1 MAKNKVWLIVLFAV
15 VVYMLMGVYADF
27 EKLISVM
34 KDFDWIFI
42 FALFLLTTINY
53 LFRFLKWDF
62 FLKRAGVHL
71 SLKDNLF
78 VFFSG
83 LSMIITPGKIGEI
96 WKGWLIKDI
105 TGEELSKTIPVVIVE
120 RITDVLGLVIL
131 ALLGVLYYNEGIYLI
146 LTLLSIFAGFFIA
159 IRSKIISKKLIS
171 IMENRSGKYAENI
184 KTMHNTFEKTMEP
197 KGLIGMS
204 LLSAFAWF
212 FECVGMYLVVR
223 GFEESISMTL
233 ATFIFSFASLAGAV
247 SMIPGG
253 IGVAEA
259 TISGLLQFFGM
270 APTVSIGIAIIV
282 RFGTL
287 WYGAIMGL
295 SAYLL
300 FKKKIGGAKPL
311 KSASKKGNK
320 EV

>member
-1 MAKNKVWLIVLFAV
+1 MAKNKVWLIILFTV
-15 VVYMLMGVYADF
+15 VVYLFMGIYADF
-27 EKLISVM
+27 EKLLSAMIN
-34 KDFDWIFI
+34 FNWIFL
-42 FALFLLTTINY
+42 FALFILTTLNY

-71 SLKDNLF
+71 NFKDNLF

-105 TGEELSKTIPVVIVE
+105 TGEELSKTVPVVIVE

-131 ALLGVLYYNEGIYLI
+131 ALLGVLYYKEGIYLI
-146 LTLLSIFAGFFIA
+146 LTLLLVFTGFFAA
-159 IRSKIISKKLIS
+159 IRSKTVSKKIISM
-171 IMENRSGKYAENI
+171 MENRTGKYAENI
-184 KTMHNTFEKTMEP
+184 KTMHETFEKTMEP
-197 KGLIGMS
+197 KGLIEMS

-270 APTVSIGIAIIV
+270 TPTVSVGIAIIV

-295 SAYLL
+295 SIYLL
-300 FKKKIGGAKPL
+300 FKKNIKETKTL
-311 KSASKKGNK
+311 KSASG
-320 EV
+320 

>member
-1 MAKNKVWLIVLFAV
+1 MAKNKVWLIILFAV
-15 VVYMLMGVYADF
+15 AVYLIMGIYADF
-27 EKLISVM
+27 EKLLSAM
-34 KDFDWIFI
+34 KNFNWIF
-42 FALFLLTTINY
+42 LFILFILTTINY
-53 LFRFLKWDF
+53 MFRFLKWDF

-71 SLKDNLF
+71 NLKNNLF

-105 TGEELSKTIPVVIVE
+105 TGEELSKTVPVVIVE

-131 ALLGVLYYNEGIYLI
+131 ALLGVLYYKEGIYLI
-146 LTLLSIFAGFFIA
+146 LTLLLVFTGFFAA
-159 IRSKIISKKLIS
+159 IRSKTVSKKIISM
-171 IMENRSGKYAENI
+171 MENRTGKYAENI
-184 KTMHNTFEKTMEP
+184 KTMHETFEKTMEP
-197 KGLIGMS
+197 KGLIEMS

-270 APTVSIGIAIIV
+270 TPTVSVGIAIIV

-295 SAYLL
+295 SIYLL
-300 FKKKIGGAKPL
+300 FKKNIKETKTL
-311 KSASKKGNK
+311 KSASG
-320 EV
+320 

>member
-1 MAKNKVWLIVLFAV
+1 MEKSSKVWLIVLFAV
-15 VVYMLMGVYADF
+15 VVYLLMGIYADLG
-27 EKLISVM
+27 KLSQAM
-34 KDFDWIFI
+34 KNFRWTF
-42 FALFLLTTINY
+42 LFLLFALTTTNY

-62 FLKRAGVHL
+62 FLKRAGVYL
-71 SLKDNLF
+71 NLKDNLF

-105 TGEELSKTIPVVIVE
+105 NGEELSKTVPVVIVE
-120 RITDVLGLVIL
+120 RITDVLGLAIL
-131 ALLGVLYYNEGIYLI
+131 SLLGVFYYKQGIYLI
-146 LTLLSIFAGFFIA
+146 LLLLLLFSLFFAA
-159 IRSKIISKKLIS
+159 IKSKTISNRIISKLETK
-171 IMENRSGKYAENI
+171 MVKYAENV
-184 KTMHNTFEKTMEP
+184 KTLHNAFEATMEP

-212 FECVGMYLVVR
+212 FECLGMYIVIL
-223 GFEESISMTL
+223 GFKESINITL

-253 IGVAEA
+253 LGVVEA
-259 TISGLLQFFGM
+259 TISGLLQFFGFM
-270 APTVSIGIAIIV
+270 PALSVGIAIII

-295 SAYLL
+295 SVYLL
-300 FKKKIGGAKPL
+300 FKKT
-311 KSASKKGNK
+311 KKFN
-320 EV
+320 